1 MICLRDSEFYE
12 SSFDGLYATGF
23 TGFLKG
29 IVHKLMEFPFRNS
42 RVEKILEV
50 GAGRG
55 IHLNY
60 VNGEFDKYFMTDIV
74 IDKDL
79 KFKDSP
85 EKLFIMEQDAQNLNF
100 ENDIFDRVIATCL
113 IAHLDDPISA
123 LGEWRRV
130 TKDKGDITIYIPCEP
145 GLLLRL
151 FRFVF
156 IFPKSLLKGISEFNS
171 SIVLEHRNSYLLVKH
186 SLKKEFY
193 GDDLQ
198 IRRYPFPFLSW
209 NFNIFA
215 IASIKVNKS

>member
-1 MICLRDSEFYE
+1 
-12 SSFDGLYATGF
+12 LYTTGF

-29 IVHKLMEFPFRNS
+29 IVHKLMEFPFHNS
-42 RVEKILEV
+42 RAEKVLEV

-60 VNGEFDKYFMTDIV
+60 VNGKFDKYYMTDIV
-74 IDKDL
+74 IDKEL
-79 KFKDSP
+79 KFRDSP
-85 EKLFIMEQDAQNLNF
+85 EKLVVMEQDAQNLDF
-100 ENDIFDRVIATCL
+100 ENDTFDRVIATCL
-113 IAHLDDPISA
+113 IAHLDDPIRA

-130 TKDKGDITIYIPCEP
+130 TKDKGNITIYIPCEP

-156 IFPKSLLKGISEFNS
+156 IWPKSLLKGISKFNS

-186 SLKKEFY
+186 SLTKEFY
-193 GDDLQ
+193 GDDFQL
-198 IRRYPFPFLSW
+198 RRYPFPFLSW

>member
-1 MICLRDSEFYE
+1 VNCLRDNEFYE
-12 SSFDGLYATGF
+12 KGFGGLYATGF
-23 TGFLKG
+23 IGLLKG

-42 RVEKILEV
+42 RKEIILEV

-60 VNGEFDKYFMTDIV
+60 VNGIFDKYYMTDIV

-79 KFKDSP
+79 KFNDSS
-85 EKLFIMEQDAQNLNF
+85 EKLFVIEQDAQNLDF

-113 IAHLDDPISA
+113 IAHLDDPIRA

-130 TKDKGDITIYIPCEP
+130 AKDKGDITIYIPCEP

-151 FRFVF
+151 FRFIF
-156 IFPKSLLKGISEFNS
+156 ILPKSLLKGISEFNS

-186 SLKKEFY
+186 SIKMEFN
-193 GDDLQ
+193 GDEIRL
-198 IRRYPFPFLSW
+198 RRYPFPFLSW

-215 IASIKVNKS
+215 IASIKINKG

>member
-60 VNGEFDKYFMTDIV
+60 VNEEFDKYYMTDIV

-79 KFKDSP
+79 KFNNSP
-85 EKLFIMEQDAQNLNF
+85 EKLFIMEQDAQNLDF
-100 ENDIFDRVIATCL
+100 ENDNFDRVIATCL
-113 IAHLDDPISA
+113 IAHLDDPIRA

-130 TKDKGDITIYIPCEP
+130 TKNKGDITIYVPCEP

-156 IFPKSLLKGISEFNS
+156 ILPKSLLRGVSEFNS
-171 SIVLEHRNSYLLVKH
+171 SIVLEHRNSYLLVKY
-186 SLKKEFY
+186 SMKKEFE
-193 GDDLQ
+193 GDEVKL
-198 IRRYPFPFLSW
+198 RRYPFPFLSW

-215 IASIKVNKS
+215 IASIKVIKD